1 MRGKAILKKQSF
13 MAASRLALMLDK
25 LFPSPIPL
33 IDFKQAGKGYK
44 NLIDAKDAAQYVG
57 KNVTVCS
64 RIYGIR
70 STDKITQI
78 NLDAPFPNSPLT
90 VIIFA
95 SSYSKFSQPLTE
107 YYNDK
112 NICVTGKIELYKG
125 KAQIIVD
132 NPERIKIVF

>member
-25 LFPSPIPL
+25 LFQSPTPL

-44 NLIDAKDAAQYVG
+44 NLIDAKDAMNYVG

-64 RIYGIR
+64 RIYGVR

-78 NLDAPFPNSPLT
+78 NVDAPFPNSPLT

-95 SSYSKFSQPLTE
+95 SSYSKFSIPLTDF
-107 YYNDK
+107 YK
-112 NICVTGKIELYKG
+112 NKNVCVTGKIELYNG

-132 NPERIKIVF
+132 NPERIKIL